1 MRYVTKN
8 DAFILSAIC
17 RSFKTIFGTVT
28 NITVN
33 SNNTTSKRVIVQV
46 LWTYLPRVKLNIKR
60 SHRRLKSNLWISFN
74 SFVYIWI
81 RILIEIVGI
90 IFATGLGFSLS
101 ICDWIAFLVIF
112 GTFGAITR
120 LITLILLWIWV
131 IRLDIFLSDHLDHDS
146 EHLTLSLLLDVFLF
160 DVIDH
165 F

>member
-1 MRYVTKN
+1 MFEPKLKEPVLIYITRIFLLLLPIQALFQLDQRFQRPLKWNFV
-8 DAFILSAIC
+8 DSDIFIFPSSSI
-17 RSFKTIFGTVT
+17 
-28 NITVN
+28 
-33 SNNTTSKRVIVQV
+33 RV
-46 LWTYLPRVKLNIKR
+46 
-60 SHRRLKSNLWISFN
+60 F
-74 SFVYIWI
+74 FVYSWI